1 MGRTFLGSEFEIK
14 EEEIDAL
21 AAQAGHSITI
31 SHLRYASE
39 VGKLPSMSSNILL
52 CFGKVPKAWW
62 EHTGFKPGCI
72 PLFSLCAQQE
82 LQNAASVAAALAWSQ
97 LRVGAELSWSRVELG
112 ITHGP
117 KHLQLPPQSQ
127 IKPALSLLYLLFFYY
142 LNLFPKKYY
151 VVDPLQLIGLIQGL
165 YQNLCDFFFTSK

>member
-52 CFGKVPKAWW
+52 CFGKVPEAWW
-62 EHTGFKPGCI
+62 EHSGFKPLDVS
-72 PLFSLCAQQE
+72 PYFLFVLNRSLKMQLVLQQLWLGASLE
-82 LQNAASVAAALAWSQ
+82 L
-97 LRVGAELSWSRVELG
+97 ELS
-112 ITHGP
+112 
-117 KHLQLPPQSQ
+117 
-127 IKPALSLLYLLFFYY
+127 
-142 LNLFPKKYY
+142 
-151 VVDPLQLIGLIQGL
+151 
-165 YQNLCDFFFTSK
+165 